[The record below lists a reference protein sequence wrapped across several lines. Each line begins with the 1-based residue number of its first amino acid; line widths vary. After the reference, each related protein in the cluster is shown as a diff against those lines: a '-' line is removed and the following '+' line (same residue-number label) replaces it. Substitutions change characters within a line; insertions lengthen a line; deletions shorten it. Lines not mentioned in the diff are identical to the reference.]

1 MPQCTA
7 RSKRSGEQCRR
18 QATPGRTVCNIHGGK
33 TPVGLAAP
41 NYQTGRYSK
50 YLPARLLERYHEA
63 ANDPALLELQADI
76 ALIDSRLAELL
87 SRIDTGESGR
97 RWRRVQQAATNYR
110 AARKRDEDVDEARDA
125 LFAAILAG
133 VQDEA
138 AWAEIAGAIEQ
149 RRKLVES
156 ERKRLVETNQTI
168 TVERAMLIIA
178 GLTDIIRRHVPDP
191 QQRAAI
197 AADLSQLT
205 GPAPGRRDRGT
216 G

>member
-1 MPQCTA
+1 MPQCSA
-7 RSKRSGEQCRR
+7 RSKRTGQQCQR
-18 QATPGRTVCNIHGGK
+18 QAMEGRTVCYHHGGK

-41 NYQTGRYSK
+41 NYQTGRYSR

-63 ANDPALLELQADI
+63 ASDPQLLELQAEI
-76 ALIDSRLAELL
+76 ALIDARLGELL
-87 SRIDTGESGR
+87 GRVDTGESGR
-97 RWRRVQQAATNYR
+97 RWRRAQAAAADYR
-110 AARKRDEDVDEARDA
+110 AALKRGEDVDAARDA

-138 AWAEIAGAIEQ
+138 AWADIHATIEQ
-149 RRKLVES
+149 RRKLAES